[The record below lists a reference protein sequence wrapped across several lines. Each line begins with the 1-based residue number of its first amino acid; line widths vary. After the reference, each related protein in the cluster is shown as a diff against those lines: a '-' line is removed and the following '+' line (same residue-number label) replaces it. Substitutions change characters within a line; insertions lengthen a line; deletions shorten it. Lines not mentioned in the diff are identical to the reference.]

1 MKVVLVRPPFYALF
15 GINTPKMKTYPLNL
29 LYLATYIQN
38 RNGHEAA
45 IIDGDAGNRTG
56 LACPTGS
63 TANPEEIMHRN
74 IPQMVNM
81 LENPDHPL
89 WISLAQD
96 ILQEDP
102 DLIGITCNSVNMDA
116 VRIITERLI
125 SYNIPVVLGGSHPS
139 VLPEHSLLY
148 TSAQFVV
155 MGEGEQTLLE
165 LMNALTLGDHAFAR
179 IPSLAWKKDREII
192 VNPRTKLIDSLDD
205 LPVPD
210 RRFIQRSDYFGD
222 VVMTGRGCPFD
233 CAFCASRNIWGKRV
247 RLRSVP
253 SVLVELEC
261 LRDLQNVTDGG
272 PRKEPV
278 VKILDDTFS
287 VDHSRTMALLHG
299 IINRGL
305 NSFTFTCG
313 VRADTLDENLVHKMR
328 TANFRRVT
336 LGVESASP
344 RILERIRKG
353 ENPEAMR
360 RGIKLLK
367 DAGIQSHAF
376 FMVGFPG
383 ETSEDVD
390 LSKDF
395 ILQTRPDYIEVNRVT
410 PYPGTELFAQ
420 MVSGQFDSVDHWR
433 QWFHQ
438 GLPLCSKGTGHDS
451 SRMYE
456 DFLCFAR
463 KYNASGG
470 GDFHEGK
477 HSIP

>member
-1 MKVVLVRPPFYALF
+1 MKVVLVRPPFYSLF
-15 GINTPKMKTYPLNL
+15 GVNTPKMKTYPLNL
-29 LYLATYIQN
+29 LYLATYIQD

-45 IIDGDAGNRTG
+45 IVDGDAGNRAG
-56 LACPTGS
+56 LACSTGS
-63 TANPEEIMHRN
+63 MGNPEEIMHRN
-74 IPQMVNM
+74 IPQMINI
-81 LENPDHPL
+81 LENPNHPL

-96 ILQEDP
+96 ILQEGP

-116 VRIITERLI
+116 VRIITERLMP
-125 SYNIPVVLGGSHPS
+125 YDIPVVLGGSHPS
-139 VLPEHSLLY
+139 VLPKHSLSY
-148 TSAQFVV
+148 TSARFVV
-155 MGEGEQTLLE
+155 MGEGEQTLFW
-165 LMNALTLGDHAFAR
+165 LMNALTLGGHEFAK
-179 IPSLAWKKDREII
+179 IPSLAWEKDGKII
-192 VNPRTKLIDSLDD
+192 VNPRAQLIDSLDD
-205 LPVPD
+205 LPIPD

-253 SVLVELEC
+253 SVLAELEY
-261 LRDLQNVTDGG
+261 LRHLQHATDCGSSQ
-272 PRKEPV
+272 EQV

-287 VDHSRTMALLHG
+287 VNHSRTMALLHE
-299 IINRGL
+299 IISRGL
-305 NSFTFTCG
+305 NTFTFTCG

-328 TANFRRVT
+328 AANFRRVT

-344 RILERIRKG
+344 RILEGIRKG
-353 ENPEAMR
+353 EDPEAMR

-383 ETSEDVD
+383 ETPEDID

-395 ILQTRPDYIEVNRVT
+395 ILQTHPDYIEVNRVT

-420 MVSGQFDSVDHWR
+420 MVSGQLDSVDHWR

-438 GLPLCSKGTGHDS
+438 GLPLCSKGTENDS

-470 GDFHEGK
+470 DDFHEGK